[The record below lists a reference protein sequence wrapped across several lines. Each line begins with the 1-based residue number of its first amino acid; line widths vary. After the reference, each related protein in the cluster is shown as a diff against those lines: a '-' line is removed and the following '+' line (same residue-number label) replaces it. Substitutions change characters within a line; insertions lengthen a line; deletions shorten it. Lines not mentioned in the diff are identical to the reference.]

1 MTIATIKA
9 AQRNA
14 LVTIRGLDVA
24 WHTMTGGGMTVT
36 AREDPSSADGEL
48 ILGTPQAEDIVLTAS
63 FSPRNDIEWTQ
74 DLKRSIGEKRLTVIR
89 QWTDE
94 NRRHLGD
101 PEVYPDCLLIG
112 YTNPTSSPSA
122 EDAEFSIT
130 LATTGE
136 AL

>member
-14 LVTIRGLDVA
+14 LVSIRGIDVA
-24 WHTMTGGGMTVT
+24 WHTMTGGGMSATT
-36 AREDPSSADGEL
+36 REDPLSEDGEL
-48 ILGTPQAEDIVLTAS
+48 LTGTPRADDITLTAS
-63 FSPRNDIEWTQ
+63 FSPRTDMEWTQ
-74 DLKRSIGEKRLTVIR
+74 DLKRGVGEKRLTVIR

-112 YTNPTSSPSA
+112 YINPVTSPSA
-122 EDAEFSIT
+122 EDVEFTIT
-130 LATTGE
+130 LSTTGE